1 MKATSFPIAI
11 LVMIIACAHAYPQQD
26 ALRIDSAQIA
36 DTRIRI
42 AVPTFATLDPAAFDL
57 AREMSEVIAFD
68 LRFSGLFILLMPN
81 EYPPAFV
88 GFDPDVSR
96 LDFDQWRATRAEYL
110 IYGVIRQEGSEMVA
124 QFRLFDLATRD
135 QIVGQELRVERI
147 HARLAA
153 HRFSEEVIRYLDG
166 VPGIG
171 TSQIYFSGGQG
182 NTKEIYVADYDGANV
197 QQITRHGSISI
208 KPQISP
214 DASKIAY
221 LSYKDRYAYL
231 YLFDRRTG
239 LSVPLSKEVGLN
251 AAPGWS
257 PDGQRLAM
265 VLSKDA
271 NMEIYLRDVDG
282 KNATRLTRNRF
293 ADTSPTFSPD
303 GSRIAFVSDRGGSA
317 QIYVMNANGG
327 DETRLSFQGGGSYDP
342 VWSPDGKSIAYVV
355 QRRGHGF
362 QIWVMNADGSNARQI
377 TDARGIND
385 SPAWSPDSRHVAFM
399 SNRSGRGEIYAIT
412 LATGEEHRLSR
423 TNLHCEGPSWGPR
436 RP

>member
-1 MKATSFPIAI
+1 MKATLFISITLM
-11 LVMIIACAHAYPQQD
+11 LVIACAAGAQQE
-26 ALRIDSAQIA
+26 ALRIDSALVA

-42 AVPTFATLDPAAFDL
+42 AVPNFAVTDPSAAML
-57 AREMSEVIAFD
+57 AGELSEVIGFD
-68 LRFSGLFILLMPN
+68 LRFSGLFILLTPN

-88 GFDPDVSR
+88 ALDPDVSR
-96 LDFDQWRATRAEYL
+96 VDLDLWRATKAEYL
-110 IYGVIRQEGSEMVA
+110 IYGVVRQEGSEMVA
-124 QFRLFDLATRD
+124 QFRLFDLATKD

-166 VPGIG
+166 VPGIA

-197 QQITRHGSISI
+197 QQITKHGSISI
-208 KPQISP
+208 KPKISP

-231 YLFDRRTG
+231 YMFDRRTG

-251 AAPGWS
+251 AAPAWS

-271 NMEIYLRDVDG
+271 NMELYLRDVDG

-293 ADTSPTFSPD
+293 GDTSPTFSPD
-303 GSRIAFVSDRGGSA
+303 GSRLAFVSDRGGSA
-317 QIYVMNANGG
+317 QIYVMSVNGG

-342 VWSPDGKSIAYVV
+342 IWSPDGKQIAYVV

-362 QIWVMNADGSNARQI
+362 QIFIMNADGSNPRQI

-385 SPAWSPDSRHVAFM
+385 SPAWSHDSRHIAFM
-399 SNRSGRGEIYAIT
+399 SNRSGRGEIFAIT
-412 LATGEEHRLSR
+412 LSTGEEHRLSR
-423 TNLHCEGPSWGPR
+423 SNLHCEGPSWGPR